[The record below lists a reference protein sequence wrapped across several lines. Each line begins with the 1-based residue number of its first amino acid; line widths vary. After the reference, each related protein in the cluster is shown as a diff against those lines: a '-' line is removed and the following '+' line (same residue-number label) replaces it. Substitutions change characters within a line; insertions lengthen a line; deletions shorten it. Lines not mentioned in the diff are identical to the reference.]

1 MSQLIIAIG
10 RESGS
15 GGLEIART
23 LADRFGL
30 PLYDKSILQSAAED
44 RGVDPKSLEQ
54 YDERPRSPLF
64 YRSIKGFSS
73 APEDGVAQMQFD
85 LLRRHAAAGESFVVL
100 GRCAEEVLADYECLV
115 SIFIEADLDFRIR
128 RTPSAG
134 KRGAGI
140 YPQSRI
146 ASAASIMT
154 STAKTTG
161 ATPRATIW
169 SSTAPGW
176 AYPARQTCWN
186 ITSAPVRRIWTAS
199 RPVWCKGGADVRTT
213 GREKNVGRTG
223 SVFSPGTG

>member
-64 YRSIKGFSS
+64 YRSIKGLSS

-128 RTPSAG
+128 RTPLPGNEALEFIRRQDRQRRVYHDQHCKNDWGDAQSYDLVINSARLG
-134 KRGAGI
+134 V
-140 YPQSRI
+140 
-146 ASAASIMT
+146 
-154 STAKTTG
+154 
-161 ATPRATIW
+161 
-169 SSTAPGW
+169 PG
-176 AYPARQTCWN
+176 

-199 RPVWCKGGADVRTT
+199 RPVWCKGGADVRTA

>member
-100 GRCAEEVLADYECLV
+100 GRCAEEVLADCEGLV
-115 SIFIEADLDFRIR
+115 
-128 RTPSAG
+128 
-134 KRGAGI
+134 
-140 YPQSRI
+140 
-146 ASAASIMT
+146 SIMT